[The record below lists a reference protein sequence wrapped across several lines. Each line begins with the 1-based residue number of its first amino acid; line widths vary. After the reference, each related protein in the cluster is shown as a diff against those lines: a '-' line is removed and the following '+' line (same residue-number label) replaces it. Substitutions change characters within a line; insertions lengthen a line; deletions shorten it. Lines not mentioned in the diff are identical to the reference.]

1 MYRLFSKIYLKE
13 RQVQKKTRK
22 HKKMERITPVV
33 LLVSLLIMFASGI
46 VISLNC
52 YLFDAFSFQFQ
63 IANTCADGL
72 GTCENCDE
80 RCKDKHGPSSENIC
94 DRSLVMPLCMCYYQC
109 ADPTPTLSP
118 PKICNGG
125 AGLCSAR
132 CPGSCCDTNCAQKF
146 KGGH

>member
-46 VISLNC
+46 TR
-52 YLFDAFSFQFQ
+52 
-63 IANTCADGL
+63 ANTCADGL

>member
-1 MYRLFSKIYLKE
+1 
-13 RQVQKKTRK
+13 
-22 HKKMERITPVV
+22 MERITPVV
-33 LLVSLLIMFASGI
+33 LLVSLLIMFAS
-46 VISLNC
+46 VVN
-52 YLFDAFSFQFQ
+52 QTR
-63 IANTCADGL
+63 ANTCADGL

-146 KGGH
+146 KGGHGFCSTLGTFNLCQCQYPC